1 MENIIVIN
9 KPKGITSHDAI
20 SLYKKN
26 NNIKKIGHAGTLDP
40 NASGVLVV
48 GINSGTKELAKL
60 ILDDKEYIATIK
72 LGMHTTTY
80 DMEGDIIEKN
90 EDLIFDIENIKSI
103 VKFFDNKNHLQKPP
117 IYSAIKINGKK
128 LYQYARENK
137 TVEIPMREVQIKSL
151 EILSFDSAK
160 NILVCKMLVSK
171 GFYVR
176 SFAMDFAKKLNTYGT
191 LIDLVRT
198 KSGKFTLCEAIDLI
212 YT

>member
-9 KPKGITSHDAI
+9 KPKGMTSHDAI
-20 SLYKKN
+20 SIYKKN

-48 GINSGTKELAKL
+48 GINSGTKKLAEL
-60 ILDDKEYIATIK
+60 ILDDKEYIATIQ

-80 DMEGDIIEKN
+80 DIEGDIIVNHDLKLKRSNIEK
-90 EDLIFDIENIKSI
+90 IIQS
-103 VKFFDNKNHLQKPP
+103 FDNRKYLQKPP

-128 LYQYARENK
+128 LYEYAREK
-137 TVEIPMREVQIKSL
+137 KEVEIPMREVEIKSL
-151 EILSFDSAK
+151 EILSFNLTKS
-160 NILVCKMLVSK
+160 ILVCRMLVSK

-176 SFAMDFAKKLNTYGT
+176 SFAMDFAKELNTYGT

-198 KSGKFTLCEAIDLI
+198 KSGKFTLSEAINLI